1 MAFDDRTI
9 KPLLELTRRLLEKIP
24 LGEALQA
31 VTDTALQL
39 LPAQHASVRVLDE
52 SGTRLLSGARSGK
65 GLEQAPLDFK
75 PGEGIVGWVVT
86 NGASA
91 RIADTSLDQ
100 RFKPAS
106 GSQGFS
112 IRSILDVPLWSA
124 GKVVGVLGV
133 TSPVPNAFSD
143 EDEMLALLLANCA
156 APSIEKA
163 RLEYLSI
170 TDHHTMAYNQR
181 HLFPR
186 LREEIE
192 RARRHGTQL
201 SVLLMDLDHFK
212 RVNDAYGHAAGD
224 YVLQCFADRA
234 RSSVRLSDVLIR
246 RGGEEFML
254 IMPDMPRQLAGLVA
268 ERIRHSMSESPLI
281 LGEDVK
287 VVQTVSIGTASWNGQ
302 ESAEELERRA
312 DDAMYRAKRQGRN
325 RVVLAP
331 TVLPS
336 GLAGKHEIPCPRR
349 ECGGFLIE
357 EPLEDGDRR
366 YRCNN
371 PSCNSI
377 IKQLS

>member
-1 MAFDDRTI
+1 MTFDDHTI
-9 KPLLELTRRLLEKIP
+9 RPLLELTRRLLEKIP
-24 LGEALQA
+24 LAEALQA
-31 VTDTALQL
+31 VTDTALRL

-65 GLEQAPLDFK
+65 GSEHAPLDFQ

-91 RIADTSLDQ
+91 RIADTSRDQ

-106 GSQGFS
+106 GRQGFS

-133 TSPVPNAFSD
+133 TSPEPNAFTED
-143 EDEMLALLLANCA
+143 DEMLALLLANCA

-181 HLFPR
+181 LLFPR

-192 RARRHGTQL
+192 RARRHGTPL

-224 YVLQCFADRA
+224 FVLQCFADRA
-234 RSSVRLSDVLIR
+234 RGSVRLSDVLIR
-246 RGGEEFML
+246 RGGEEFLL

-268 ERIRHSMSESPLI
+268 ERIRHSMSESPLV
-281 LGEDVK
+281 LGEDVE
-287 VVQTVSIGTASWNGQ
+287 VIQTVSIGTASWNGQ

-312 DDAMYRAKRQGRN
+312 DAAMYTAKQQGRN

-331 TVLPS
+331 DIIPT
-336 GLAGKHEIPCPRR
+336 GLANEHEIPCPRR
-349 ECGGFLIE
+349 ECGGILIE
-357 EPLEDGDRR
+357 ETSKDGDRR

-377 IKQLS
+377 IKHLS